1 MMRTDKEF
9 NLLYKK
15 KNPFRVLESNDTRNV
30 IIKKIIETYQ
40 TNKTLELGCGEGNFT
55 QYLKKKHLTCN
66 DISSIALNRAKIKY
80 PKIKIINGDMLK
92 INLNNFDSIF
102 AFDCV
107 YYLSKVERKKF
118 FVKVKK
124 FLTNNKVFI
133 FSTPITGFTDNNF
146 TDKEL
151 KKIFKE
157 LNVSLINEKKL
168 NVFYSNKYKLDFF
181 IRLIIKIIFKLI
193 SICKLKKYSYLI
205 LNILPERFIY
215 QKVYVLKKS

>member
-1 MMRTDKEF
+1 
-9 NLLYKK
+9 
-15 KNPFRVLESNDTRNV
+15 
-30 IIKKIIETYQ
+30 
-40 TNKTLELGCGEGNFT
+40 
-55 QYLKKKHLTCN
+55 
-66 DISSIALNRAKIKY
+66 
-80 PKIKIINGDMLK
+80 MLK
-92 INLNNFDSIF
+92 IN
-102 AFDCV
+102 
-107 YYLSKVERKKF
+107 
-118 FVKVKK
+118 
-124 FLTNNKVFI
+124 LTNNKVFI